1 MAKSN
6 FKKLTSIK
14 DTEGGNFG
22 NYDESK
28 GGGSPKGGVWGGK
41 SGRVGWDERQKAG
54 ELKQGDH
61 RQDQPRT
68 NDGKFTY
75 NSVNGKE
82 TKYES
87 RGETV
92 NPLLTGGENGIK
104 IDEAKQQFASKQG
117 SLYDKYKDK
126 WYQRGS
132 ELISKN
138 GRKYNVK
145 LSQND
150 IWEIARISF
159 NIKEGAFTMENQNF
173 LQTKAGRRSQN
184 EKEAIQNAKAN
195 KQETFVKSSAPTGGI
210 QQKAGSQPGQQLS
223 TGIQFQL
230 NPGIIAKF
238 RKMQQLNQA
247 VQQGWAGTSQP
258 LPSSASNGL
267 PGQLKGNAGPS
278 AMVSPQL
285 MNSLGGLV
293 NQYLAVSVPNKGGN
307 NNGGVAPAA
316 RPNVN
321 LGGLANIL
329 KKKK

>member
-1 MAKSN
+1 MANKG
-6 FKKLTSIK
+6 FKKITSIK

-22 NYDESK
+22 NYDEAK
-28 GGGSPKGGVWGGK
+28 GGGSPKGGVWGGR

-104 IDEAKQQFASKQG
+104 IEDAKKQFADKKG

-126 WYQRGS
+126 WYQAGS
-132 ELISKN
+132 ELITKN

-159 NIKEGAFTMENQNF
+159 DIKTGAFAMENENF
-173 LQTKAGRRSQN
+173 HNVKTGRRSQG
-184 EKEAIQNAKAN
+184 EKQAIAQARNA
-195 KQETFVKSSAPTGGI
+195 KQETFVQNAQGGI
-210 QQKAGSQPGQQLS
+210 AQKPGSQPGQQLS

-238 RKMQQLNQA
+238 KKMQQIKAMAQPGA
-247 VQQGWAGTSQP
+247 TTATFGQP
-258 LPSSASNGL
+258 LPAGG
-267 PGQLKGNAGPS
+267 PATQLKGNQGPS
-278 AMVSPQL
+278 AMLSPQL
-285 MNSLGGLV
+285 MNSLSGLV
-293 NQYLAVSVPNKGGN
+293 NQYTAVPVANKNIN
-307 NNGGVAPAA
+307 NTPANK
-316 RPNVN
+316 PKVS
-321 LGGLANIL
+321 LSGFQGL